1 MLRGARPKRKAPWRQ
16 PVRNLPRRVMTAGKG
31 YIILLISCW
40 FGKSVQRSDM
50 CARHEL
56 LVVAFVKVLREK
68 QSMILVAKE
77 L

>member
-1 MLRGARPKRKAPWRQ
+1 MK
-16 PVRNLPRRVMTAGKG
+16 AGKG